1 MGSNNENDT
10 DGEVIYLGDESDVQE
25 ITVNDR
31 KVYVEETVTN
41 PKEDTKD
48 DVVGVVIDN
57 GTMQEEDKRDI
68 QKVYE
73 GRNTANQH
81 SLVRCLHPTGS
92 RKKQWMK

>member
-48 DVVGVVIDN
+48 EVVGIVIDSE
-57 GTMQEEDKRDI
+57 TMQEEDKRDI

-92 RKKQWMK
+92 NNE